1 MKKLIEALMKLK
13 VETGSL
19 ACLGCGHENSCSI
32 RGCAIIHTA
41 IEEMSRLQDR
51 NLKIEEQLYHTKQ
64 CVAGLSMLE
73 KAIDGKMQ
81 MEKVL
86 PMGRRRLEQYRE
98 EYPSAKVVLDES
110 DDNQRST
117 HELKLK
123 SSYYNASLI
132 NAKTFEIRKNDR
144 NFKVGDVLKLVE
156 VSSETQE
163 ITGKFHCK
171 QITYILD
178 NAEYLKEGYVC
189 LGLRPTK

>member
-51 NLKIEEQLYHTKQ
+51 NLKIEEQLYHAKQ

-86 PMGRRRLEQYRE
+86 PMVRRRLEQYRE

-123 SSYYNASLI
+123 SSYYNTSLI